1 MSGGV
6 SGVSVTNSRFIN
18 CATGIRVKSGRDR
31 GGYVRDIAYRDI
43 EIVGAI
49 SAAIMINAF
58 YGGAPEGC
66 PVVQRYPPPTIAN
79 VSFTNIKGLDT
90 TGNLL
95 QLSGLHDDPTYNIS
109 FVNVSF
115 TGGGSTPPFSCMGGV
130 KGTYQQ
136 LTPAPPSSCGLVPLK
151 EW

>member
-1 MSGGV
+1 MEVRLKAALSCN
-6 SGVSVTNSRFIN
+6 VT
-18 CATGIRVKSGRDR
+18 
-31 GGYVRDIAYRDI
+31 
-43 EIVGAI
+43 
-49 SAAIMINAF
+49 
-58 YGGAPEGC
+58 
-66 PVVQRYPPPTIAN
+66 PTLPWA
-79 VSFTNIKGLDT
+79 FTNIKGLDT

-115 TGGGSTPPFSCMGGV
+115 TGSGSTPPFSCMGGV

-136 LTPAPPSSCGLVPLK
+136 LTPAPPSSCGLVPLR